1 MIVLMID
8 LTHRMALELD
18 NVLSIPKYGRL
29 LDPDGY
35 RVAST
40 LKRGG
45 PTSQDDPTTAPSNSS
60 PVRPVKHKKYSY
72 NTDDEAERG
81 AKSNLDAQDVI
92 GVPLGRDRENAP
104 ATSTLSSAEKDEM
117 VAEFVDERDPLAS
130 AITADIIELSDMSE
144 DEADE
149 ADGQQIVTENG
160 GNGSDGK
167 KSRKQPS
174 IQGGA
179 LTKESF
185 YGDDANNPNQY
196 IIDKLKEMLDFYER
210 TKDQWRTIGYRKAI
224 LAIKRHSNPI
234 LGKQDAIQIPGV
246 GTRLAE
252 KIEEIINTGHL
263 RRLDNLG
270 ETAEVIKLF
279 TSIYGVGSSLAMKW
293 ISQGLRTLDDVEKHL
308 TRNQKIG
315 LKYFEELN
323 ERMPRE
329 EVTRISE
336 TVQTAARALDPQLQC
351 ITMGSYRR
359 LQMGAALIYFTGSD
373 IFNRSMRLL
382 AFRMGMRLNQR
393 GLFADV
399 IYGPDRVRLTEGR
412 LIAQRTEQEIFDDLG
427 VPWRP
432 PHERHC

>member
-167 KSRKQPS
+167 KSR
-174 IQGGA
+174 
-179 LTKESF
+179 
-185 YGDDANNPNQY
+185 
-196 IIDKLKEMLDFYER
+196 KLKEMLDFYER